1 MPKPIQAPWGLLAE
15 AQRAWD
21 AAAEA
26 VGERLVRERA
36 AVDRYARAVDAA
48 ARLRKEW
55 EAAGHPVLGTGSQ
68 GQAIAHPLLKAM
80 TDAEDAAARHGA
92 ALGLDELAATKI
104 LTRGQG
110 TPRRGSHL
118 VTPEAP
124 SAKLRQVK

>member
-1 MPKPIQAPWGLLAE
+1 MPGKPQPPWGLLAE

-26 VGERLVRERA
+26 VGERLVRERS
-36 AVDRYARAVDAA
+36 AVDRYARAVDVS
-48 ARLRKEW
+48 ARLRKDWAEL
-55 EAAGHPVLGTGSQ
+55 GHPTIGVGSQ
-68 GQAIAHPLLKAM
+68 GQAVAHPMLKAM
-80 TDAEDAAARHGA
+80 TDAEAAAAQHGA

-110 TPRRGSHL
+110 TPRRGSHV

-124 SAKLRQVK
+124 SARLRQVK